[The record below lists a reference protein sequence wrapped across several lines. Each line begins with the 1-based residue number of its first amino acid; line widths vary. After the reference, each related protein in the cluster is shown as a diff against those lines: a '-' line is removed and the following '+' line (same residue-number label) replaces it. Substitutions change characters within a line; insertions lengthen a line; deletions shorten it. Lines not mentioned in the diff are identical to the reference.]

1 MISLFCIENSCLIL
15 ALFSFFFPVYSFHSV
30 KILDFFLV
38 LDYHQTLQL
47 AEKCKD
53 LGVGFLE
60 APVTGGM
67 ALLKQG
73 LMTVLVS
80 GEKDLYQTCL
90 PLLKM
95 SGRTVLYLG
104 GLGTATITKVITNML
119 AATHL
124 VSMGEALMMAKRNNI
139 DLKMFFEALRFS
151 AGNSYVIETE
161 APLAFN
167 GSFNPDFSL
176 ELHCKDLALGRNIAQ
191 ESGVPIKV
199 HSLVEEI
206 YNEARLK
213 YGNDKG
219 SSHPA
224 KLLQDLLGEKL
235 QIEGFEDWTYSINI
249 VDGTMSVNHTTKT
262 DLTNAKKNMK

>member
-1 MISLFCIENSCLIL
+1 MMFM
-15 ALFSFFFPVYSFHSV
+15 SF
-30 KILDFFLV
+30 V
-38 LDYHQTLQL
+38 LDYHQTLNL
-47 AEKCKD
+47 AAKCKEM
-53 LGVGFLE
+53 GVNFLE

-80 GEKDLYQTCL
+80 GEKELFQGFL

-95 SGRTVLYLG
+95 SGETVLYLG
-104 GLGTATITKVITNML
+104 GLGTATVTKIITNML

-124 VSMGEALMMAKRNNI
+124 VSMGEAFMLAKRNKI

-161 APLAFN
+161 APLMFN
-167 GSFNPDFSL
+167 GTFDPNFSL
-176 ELHCKDLALGRNIAQ
+176 ELHCKDLALGRNIAR
-191 ESGVPIKV
+191 ESGVPLKL

-206 YNEARLK
+206 YNEARLF
-213 YGNDKG
+213 YGDDKG

-224 KLLQDLLGEKL
+224 KLLQDVLGEKL
-235 QIEGFEDWTYSINI
+235 QTTGYDDWTYSINI
-249 VDGTMSVNHTTKT
+249 SDGSMAVKHTTKT
-262 DLTNAKKNMK
+262 KLNEKE